1 MSEVEESPVVDLLRR
16 ARGGDDV
23 ARDELFEKCRSYVA
37 IVARTRLESWLRAK
51 ADASDLVQQT
61 LLEAHRGLDR
71 FRGATEAEWLAWLR
85 QILNHNAADLIRRNR
100 ATGERRGRREIP
112 LDSPGGDSSRRYIR
126 EPSDPGESP
135 SQLVLRRERE
145 IEVADAVAQLPQDYQ
160 DVIQLRNLQ
169 RLPFDEVAARM
180 GRSRPATQM
189 LWMRALRKLEE
200 VLADRSLPKA

>member
-1 MSEVEESPVVDLLRR
+1 MSDVETSPIVELLRR
-16 ARGGDDV
+16 ARGGDDA

-61 LLEAHRGLDR
+61 LLEAHRGMDR
-71 FRGATEAEWLAWLR
+71 FRGTTEAEWLAWLK
-85 QILNHNAADLIRRNR
+85 QILNHNAADLVRRNR
-100 ATGERRGRREIP
+100 ATGDRRGRREIP
-112 LDSPGGDSSRRYIR
+112 LDNQNYDDSRRFVR

-145 IEVADAVAQLPQDYQ
+145 IAVADAVAQLPQDYQ
-160 DVIQLRNLQ
+160 DVIHLRNLQ
-169 RLPFDEVAARM
+169 RLPFDEVAVRM

-189 LWMRALRKLEE
+189 LWMRALRRLEE
-200 VLADRSLPKA
+200 VLNDRSLPS

>member
-1 MSEVEESPVVDLLRR
+1 MAELLRR
-16 ARGGDDV
+16 ARGGDQA

-61 LLEAHRGLDR
+61 LLEAHRGMDR
-71 FRGATEAEWLAWLR
+71 FRGSTEAEWLAWLR
-85 QILNHNAADLIRRNR
+85 QIVTHNAADLVRRNR
-100 ATGERRGRREIP
+100 ATGGRAGRREIP
-112 LDSPGGDSSRRYIR
+112 LDLPGFDDSRRMVR

-135 SQLVLRRERE
+135 SELVLRRERE
-145 IEVADAVAQLPQDYQ
+145 IEVANAVARLPQDYQ
-160 DVIQLRNLQ
+160 DVIQFRNLQ
-169 RLPFDEVAARM
+169 RLSFNEVAERM

-200 VLADRSLPKA
+200 ELNDRSRNPR